1 MNWEIDDLYLGDY
14 NQQNDRILVSRD
26 TTNEVGESIDQY
38 SLTPDTRQLVDTWA
52 SSVYSDSIRSSS
64 VNIGDTDSFNNVSA
78 EDIKNRNK
86 PKKINSEK
94 EKKIDEFFKKV

>member
-1 MNWEIDDLYLGDY
+1 MNWEIDDLYLGDD
-14 NQQNDRILVSRD
+14 NRQNDRILISRD
-26 TTNEVGESIDQY
+26 TINEIGESIDQY
-38 SLTPDTRQLVDTWA
+38 SLTPDTRQLTDTWA
-52 SSVYSDSIRSSS
+52 SSVYSNSIRSSS

-94 EKKIDEFFKKV
+94 EKKINEFFKKV